1 LEAKLDKVLI
11 GKFAMGDACR
21 LLDEFATRDLN
32 VNCIAHIR
40 NVASQIFADAAHP
53 ASGVIQANPFAGAKM
68 RQSAKPAKPTH
79 KYTVGEIHAMLH
91 ALKGHTQA
99 QVAVGLTFFAALRPG
114 EARGTRWENYDGE
127 HLGVDSSV
135 WRTHETAP
143 KTEESSQF
151 ISVAGPLRLLLS
163 QLHDEMGNPSEGYI
177 LRGVTG
183 CSLNLDRLAQITIRP
198 TLKLAGLRWHGYY
211 AGRRSGAT
219 VATSKTKDPTG
230 TASMLR
236 HKDARTT
243 MQFYIG
249 LTPEAQE
256 RAVKAVGDEYVA
268 YERKQL
274 ADKTENESEIS
285 FCTALHSTSEM
296 EVCK

>member
-1 LEAKLDKVLI
+1 
-11 GKFAMGDACR
+11 
-21 LLDEFATRDLN
+21 
-32 VNCIAHIR
+32 
-40 NVASQIFADAAHP
+40 
-53 ASGVIQANPFAGAKM
+53 
-68 RQSAKPAKPTH
+68 
-79 KYTVGEIHAMLH
+79 MLH

-114 EARGTRWENYDGE
+114 EARGARWENYDGE

-143 KTEESSQF
+143 KTEESSQS

-211 AGRRSGAT
+211 AGRRGGAT

-243 MQFYIG
+243 TALQFYIG
-249 LTPEAQE
+249 LTPEGQE

-274 ADKTENESEIS
+274 ADKTDSESEIS